1 MTECVRSCGSEDI
14 SVSPLTGTMGS
25 PENGKL
31 ELAVS
36 ELDASGSPDFVLLVE
51 DCSSDDGDGVGGGTM
66 ISSHFSVKLT
76 DCTVQG
82 DISVLFIHVMVS
94 SS

>member
-1 MTECVRSCGSEDI
+1 MTECVRSCGSEDV
-14 SVSPLTGTMGS
+14 SVSSLTGTVGS

-36 ELDASGSPDFVLLVE
+36 ELDAPGSPDFVLLVE
-51 DCSSDDGDGVGGGTM
+51 DCSSDDGDGVGGSAVVSG
-66 ISSHFSVKLT
+66 HFSVKLT
-76 DCTVQG
+76 DCAVQG
-82 DISVLFIHVMVS
+82 DISVLFIHVVVS